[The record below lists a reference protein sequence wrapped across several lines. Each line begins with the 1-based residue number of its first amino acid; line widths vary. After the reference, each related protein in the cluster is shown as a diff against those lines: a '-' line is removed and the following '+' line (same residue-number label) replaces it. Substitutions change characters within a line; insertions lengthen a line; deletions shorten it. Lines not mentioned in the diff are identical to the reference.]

1 MAALVTPIVLALRA
15 EIRGSSRRGGF
26 GLAEC
31 NFFPLCIS
39 ISLFEDETPPISDK
53 IIIMILA
60 IIYRVLII

>member
-31 NFFPLCIS
+31 NFFS
-39 ISLFEDETPPISDK
+39 SLYLYFFI
-53 IIIMILA
+53 
-60 IIYRVLII
+60 